1 MEFFSNGM
9 FVFRDAKSKRWGIND
24 FYQVSYNDEVHH
36 ITAFM
41 QKPRDDCC
49 PWCPPSFFHGNCDIH
64 LVLREKHL
72 PRQNKKAMIAHSIE
86 NKFDDSHG
94 NSCRLA
100 RGLSS
105 QHSNGLAARAR
116 TGSWLGCVLPMAQHH
131 SPQVKWLI
139 ASTNELDLPKLFFE
153 GCDIGWLLTTLW
165 VLGGAI
171 WNQGWWHHV
180 VFSY

>member
-1 MEFFSNGM
+1 MRYQWFLSSELQRWSPSYYCIYAKTSWWLLSLMSSEFFPWKLWHSSC
-9 FVFRDAKSKRWGIND
+9 FKRETSSKTK
-24 FYQVSYNDEVHH
+24 Q
-36 ITAFM
+36 
-41 QKPRDDCC
+41 
-49 PWCPPSFFHGNCDIH
+49 
-64 LVLREKHL
+64 
-72 PRQNKKAMIAHSIE
+72 KAMIAHSID